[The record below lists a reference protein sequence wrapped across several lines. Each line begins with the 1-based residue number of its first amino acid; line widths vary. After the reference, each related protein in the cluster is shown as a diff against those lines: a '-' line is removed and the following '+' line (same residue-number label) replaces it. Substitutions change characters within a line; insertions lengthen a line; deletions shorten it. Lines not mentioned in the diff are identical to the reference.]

1 MERAMR
7 LPSALFKI
15 RGLAVLTAVAA
26 AVLGASILLIR
37 DSGTTRTSAPPRP
50 NKGYL
55 IMEGVDINWNRP
67 GHLIPDR
74 PSSGQRLSPPD
85 FQGTGARS
93 ER

>member
-1 MERAMR
+1 MR
-7 LPSALFKI
+7 LPSAFKI
-15 RGLAVLTAVAA
+15 RCLAVLTAVAA

-37 DSGTTRTSAPPRP
+37 DSGATRTAAPPRP
-50 NKGYL
+50 NKGYV